1 MIGLNLSE
9 AIAIFIS
16 PDSKK
21 GLVEDKEERRSDTLT
36 A

>member
-1 MIGLNLSE
+1 MRGLNHSE
-9 AIAIFIS
+9 AMAIFIS

-21 GLVEDKEERRSDTLT
+21 GLVEDKEERRSGTVT

>member
-1 MIGLNLSE
+1 MRGLNHSE
-9 AIAIFIS
+9 AMAIFIS

-21 GLVEDKEERRSDTLT
+21 GLVEDKEESRSGAVT